1 MPVLQS
7 VFRPLRVLKTPSS
20 VAAGSA
26 ALWNADAGPQPATAV
41 RTRVVI
47 ITRGK
52 ALLEH
57 VLPIAHLL

>member
-1 MPVLQS
+1 MPN
-7 VFRPLRVLKTPSS
+7 LKMPSS

-26 ALWNADAGPQPATAV
+26 AFWNADAGPQPATAA